1 MYEWYPDKGNP
12 VTPVPMGT
20 VGDGPA
26 AVIGD
31 ETCDKPLPEALS
43 LSKGKGGKA
52 QEVGRSE
59 SQKT

>member
-31 ETCDKPLPEALS
+31 ETCDKPLPFDKLR
-43 LSKGKGGKA
+43 
-52 QEVGRSE
+52 VGRR
-59 SQKT
+59 KK